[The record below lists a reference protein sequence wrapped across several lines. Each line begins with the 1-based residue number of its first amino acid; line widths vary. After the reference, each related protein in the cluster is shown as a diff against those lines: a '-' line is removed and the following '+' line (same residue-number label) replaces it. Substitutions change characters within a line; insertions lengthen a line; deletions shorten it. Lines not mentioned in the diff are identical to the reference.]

1 MYCRF
6 GYTRGK
12 IMQVRSI
19 SAANNVYKVATKI
32 YSVAEAMA
40 ALKLNSKLKVTL
52 RDTPANITNNLNALK
67 NIQAQITQITLPN
80 ANDRLNLNGAQ
91 FKDFEKLLNKVP
103 DNTLVLTDKFSAL
116 NANISIMRENN
127 AKINKIVLTPPTDPT
142 AKQTISPWDSQLWSK
157 SVNGKFEIQTQV
169 TTTVAGTA
177 TTPSTST
184 TNNQNVTVKPT
195 DSAAK
200 FSTFEDTQA
209 LAANYMGLKA
219 LDDMGML
226 TGIEAFKGSSIT
238 TTIAQGKALSALFNK
253 YSTEFYLNIRD
264 TTTNISK
271 NIDFIASSNKKLA
284 GITQIGNIRPLEIT
298 RDQNKKADL
307 ALSKMKNPYS
317 IKYVA

>member
-1 MYCRF
+1 
-6 GYTRGK
+6 
-12 IMQVRSI
+12 MQVRSI
-19 SAANNVYKVATKI
+19 SAANNVYRAAPKI
-32 YSVAEAMA
+32 YSVAQAMA

-80 ANDRLNLNGAQ
+80 ANDKLNLNGAQ
-91 FKDFEKLLNKVP
+91 LKDFEKLLNKVP

-127 AKINKIVLTPPTDPT
+127 AKINKIVLTPTTDPT

-157 SVNGKFEIQTQV
+157 SVNGKFEIQTQI
-169 TTTVAGTA
+169 TTTVSGTA

-184 TNNQNVTVKPT
+184 TNNQNVTVQPT
-195 DSAAK
+195 DSTAK

-219 LDDMGML
+219 LDDMGIL

-238 TTIAQGKALSALFNK
+238 TSIAQGKALASLFNK

-264 TTTNISK
+264 TSTNISK
-271 NIDFIASSNKKLA
+271 NIDFISSNNKKLT
-284 GITQIGNIRPLEIT
+284 GITQIGNIKPLEIT
-298 RDQNKKADL
+298 RDQNRKADL
-307 ALSKMKNPYS
+307 ALSKMKKILIPSDMWAKS
-317 IKYVA
+317 IIYHSQIN